1 MPYHRLLRGR
11 LHTVCRLACGR
22 FFHSHRRRGCT
33 CSPSRICLPEW
44 SIARSNRRVSRP
56 EASLSP
62 SADMSQLAQPSS
74 CLISHPASKYVSKLS
89 QHHHD
94 ALCFCRMHI
103 TEPCHISCR
112 VLTDPRSPCPLPCL
126 RQRARGKGQ
135 SGRPRTNGI
144 RRRETDCI
152 AHICPQAARPQS
164 ARDDAVQRAPAGPAR
179 GTLPVRRSAGPGIQF
194 LGFAGA
200 GAGPRG
206 TTAARFPSGK
216 PARAVHA
223 ASATI
228 EARTL
233 LEVRRQ
239 GAKAMGAESS
249 RRRFSRIEDE

>member
-11 LHTVCRLACGR
+11 LHTVCTLACGG
-22 FFHSHRRRGCT
+22 FYHSHRRRGCT

-44 SIARSNRRVSRP
+44 SIAHSNRRVSRP
-56 EASLSP
+56 EATLSP

-103 TEPCHISCR
+103 TVPCHISCR

-126 RQRARGKGQ
+126 RQRARGKSQ

-164 ARDDAVQRAPAGPAR
+164 ARDDAVQRAPAGPAWD
-179 GTLPVRRSAGPGIQF
+179 
-194 LGFAGA
+194 
-200 GAGPRG
+200 
-206 TTAARFPSGK
+206 
-216 PARAVHA
+216 PARAPLRRPRPFSFWGSPA
-223 ASATI
+223 PGR
-228 EARTL
+228 ARGA
-233 LEVRRQ
+233 RRQ
-239 GAKAMGAESS
+239 RAS
-249 RRRFSRIEDE
+249 RRGSPPVRFRLRRQRSRREHC